1 MEKTKLNQERK
12 DFMRKSRKTKFGTQ
26 LLSILVALFIVLGMI
41 PNAAFAQGQAND
53 IILSNLIAE
62 NNSKEAGNVSTGSAI
77 TISSLASDGSIPI
90 SSEDDLRKIGRESDY
105 KLDGNY
111 ILTGNIILTEPW
123 IPIGKIV
130 GNENSSESFIGTFD
144 GDGYT
149 VSGLTINAGNITY
162 QGLFGKIGAKGTVQN
177 VTVEG
182 VISSTYTSNAFIG
195 GIAGQV
201 QGGKIINCI
210 NKVQIN
216 AVKAKKVGGI
226 VGDTTLA
233 TEIIGCANLGN
244 ISATSNVGGI
254 VGSTAGTTK
263 VTNCYNTG
271 EITTDTSSCGGVVG
285 YAYGTTIIQN
295 CYNADTGVRSGSN
308 SGLLI
313 GFLYSSS
320 SALNSYWLGDDN
332 TKGIGNKSAGK
343 IADDCTFKTDEQ
355 LKGIVFLDIL
365 NVDAPEGSQF
375 VFDDNNIN
383 NGYPILECQL
393 PKVAKFEIQFNINPN
408 DASLTVKDEK
418 GTNKIGS
425 NGFYKLPAGNYTY
438 FISAFGYN
446 DKNGYFEVVDD
457 ENPSVINISLTEADK
472 QTVSFSGLPKGA
484 LISVNHAVGGKM
496 NPGPDGNYKLPTGTY
511 SYSAVAKGYELVKKT
526 FEVVDESV
534 NIAVEMTSLA
544 TPQPWDGTTKT
555 SVSPIDGTYYIKSGA
570 ELAWFASETIAGR
583 LLDVSVVLL
592 SDINLDSKAWLSI
605 SPYSGTQNY
614 FKGILDGNHCT
625 IDNLSGGLF
634 HRTDKDALIKNL
646 TVSGSINGTGNIG
659 GIVGVNYG
667 KIENCRSNV
676 NITASEQRVGGIVG
690 DNSGGIILRCVAT
703 GIINSS
709 FRTYAQ
715 SDTYRIFLGGI
726 AGQNSGTIEYCYSLA
741 NVSATSVAEPNKT
754 NHPGGVGGITGVN
767 TGTVNSCYNIG
778 TVRYNDRK
786 NFNTGSVIGD
796 NSNSNAKIKNSYYL
810 EGTCTNESG
819 EDLGVGIG
827 SKDGVQSKDIESM
840 KASSFVIALNNGNSE
855 GPFNAD
861 EDININGGYPV
872 LKWQGGQIPVT
883 TEDETSVLEDKEELE
898 LVQTIIKQ
906 AGALDLPKNGKKGSN
921 ITWSS
926 DNPSVISDN
935 GVVTLPS
942 AGISS
947 VVLTATIKKG
957 AIRDTKSFTITVY
970 SALQVILDELNA
982 AKAGLGTLLR
992 PVNGTD
998 VNIVELADK
1007 ILKDKK
1013 FTGITVTLKSP
1024 GNTSI
1029 GTDTYIAAD
1038 GVITYFYKD
1047 PSDNSAMN
1055 MGIVHNIE
1063 FTLSKDGQNIDT
1075 NKIQANIPW
1084 DRARV
1089 LETLEN
1095 EISSKITWDAIKGKN
1110 VSTDEISL
1118 ALTLPLILP
1127 TARWAKISWEAD
1139 SAVIMPEYQ
1148 SNPLAEN
1155 TTGILNRRATDT
1167 QVKLTATIKF
1177 NLTTSNEDDIVL
1189 TKDFDLKV
1197 LGSEEADTPE
1207 RMLKKLENYTLEKLK
1222 DSLTKTQL
1230 NPNAVKGDIQFPTPA
1245 NTGVADYSKYRF
1257 TVTSKNTDILE
1268 INGYRGLVYRPL
1280 PGNSSEKVGFTITMT
1295 SRADSSL
1302 SVSKDMEITV
1312 IPLEQK
1318 EIDDA
1323 LKLMEAVKMNYTAAL
1338 LGENADK
1345 DNITKNLKTFRQ
1357 AIFAEDGNSLIYS
1370 RAINEDKDYGILV
1383 DDLPGSEPGGP
1394 GYEQWRVFRS
1404 SRPNILEHEVLR
1416 LKQPEYNTNV
1426 KVDSCLTHKIL
1437 GKYANKHPENEDF
1450 KKLYKQPIS
1459 ATFTVIGEKGDNG
1472 TEVKEISVGTAIIV
1486 FKEDGTYEKKSAP
1499 KDIKINIDNNDG
1511 GFTAYGALQATTS
1524 EYAGSPNW
1532 ITSIYGITGPLT
1544 GGWMF
1549 AVNGKVPN
1557 TTAGQTI
1564 LKEGD
1569 QVIWYC
1575 TYDYNRDKAP
1585 TWKELGGKESENYK
1599 ITINLSKTFLKVGEE
1614 LPLVAQVQKGDEV
1627 VTDKEV
1633 MWLGS
1638 NAKAS
1643 IENGKLIAKEAGEI
1657 TLIASL
1663 VDDKNVKDTITIS
1676 IEENKTLTTKQII
1689 EALRKHYINK
1699 SDYTFRQAIGYNF
1712 TSDNLENDLLEI
1724 AYRFKTNENPKT
1736 ASDHVGNIMGLI
1748 AAGKNPYAYN
1758 NKNYVKAL
1766 ADAQGS
1772 NGKFVIGAYDDYPTV
1787 VAFSIL
1793 ALDMAKAEYN
1803 RDKAIE
1809 ALLGYQDLTSGSF
1822 GGADETG
1829 MVLTAL
1835 AKYKNRADVQSSID
1849 KGLSYL
1855 QTTQDINTGGIIA
1868 WGEENPYSASAVLQ
1882 GLIAVGENPLSQKW
1896 TKNGKTIVDSLMK
1909 YYKDGHFENAAGI
1922 DEMLTEQAFIALSDV
1937 YRGKSMFNEI
1947 KLNDNEVARIAIQI
1961 PNIPKIIEGDF
1972 IKLFVTGYA
1981 ANNDI
1986 APVGKIIWSSSD
1998 TNVATVDEN
2007 GNVIA
2012 MKAGESTITAK
2023 VDGKDIIDTVKLTI
2037 SAKEFNTEYIG
2048 DDIVSNGNT
2057 FEANL
2062 KVKNLTEE
2070 KKKVALIV
2078 ALYDKNTNKML
2089 SFKIKELELSSKE
2102 EQDLLTEIQIP
2113 ANGKYYIRIFLWDSL
2128 ENQDV
2133 LLKKFE
2139 EFKAS

>member
-1 MEKTKLNQERK
+1 MKKAKLNQERK
-12 DFMRKSRKTKFGTQ
+12 DFMQKARKTKFGTQ
-26 LLSILVALFIVLGMI
+26 LLSILVSLFMVLGMI
-41 PNAAFAQGQAND
+41 PNSAFAQGQAND

-62 NNSKEAGNVSTGSAI
+62 NDSKEAGNVSTGSAI
-77 TISSLASDGSIPI
+77 TMSSLASDGSIPI
-90 SSEDDLRKIGRESDY
+90 SDEEGLKNIKNDLSGK
-105 KLDGNY
+105 Y
-111 ILTGNIILTEPW
+111 ILTGNITLTESWTPL
-123 IPIGKIV
+123 
-130 GNENSSESFIGTFD
+130 GTFNGTLD

-149 VSGLTINAGNITY
+149 ISGLSINNSTDSNI
-162 QGLFGKIGAKGTVQN
+162 GLFSVIGGEGTVENLKIFGTVTGAKN
-177 VTVEG
+177 
-182 VISSTYTSNAFIG
+182 YIG
-195 GIAGQV
+195 GIAGTNN
-201 QGGKIINCI
+201 GTIKNCI
-210 NKVQIN
+210 NNVNVSGGTSGQY
-216 AVKAKKVGGI
+216 VGGI
-226 VGDTTLA
+226 VGNSFGTSAVLSK
-233 TEIIGCANLGN
+233 IIGCVNLGN
-244 ISATSNVGGI
+244 IEGKNYVGGI
-254 VGSTAGTTK
+254 AGQGK
-263 VTNCYNTG
+263 YANIGYCYNVGT
-271 EITTDTSSCGGVVG
+271 ISDTVKGARFAGLVG
-285 YAYGTTIIQN
+285 F
-295 CYNADTGVRSGSN
+295 SGSGGKLYRSYN
-308 SGLLI
+308 LGQVNITKGSSGTVLI
-313 GFLYSSS
+313 GFLVGMSMD
-320 SALNSYWLGDDN
+320 NCYWLSDMQGSLMSHEGGGAATN
-332 TKGIGNKSAGK
+332 YSA
-343 IADDCTFKTDEQ
+343 KTSSE
-355 LKGIVFLDIL
+355 LKEASFLDIL

-375 VFDDNNIN
+375 VSDDNNIN

-393 PKVAKFEIQFNINPN
+393 PKVAKFEVQFNINTD

-418 GTNKIGS
+418 GAKKIGS
-425 NGFYKLPAGNYTY
+425 NGLYKLPAGNYTY
-438 FISAFGYN
+438 SASAFGYQ
-446 DKNGYFEVVDD
+446 DKNDIPFTVTDN
-457 ENPSVINISLTEADK
+457 ENPSVINVILLEADK
-472 QTVSFSGLPKGA
+472 QTVSFSGLPQGA
-484 LISVNHAVGGKM
+484 LISVKHEVGGKM
-496 NPGPDGNYKLPTGTY
+496 NPESDGSYKLPSGTY
-511 SYSAVAKGYELVKKT
+511 SYCVVAKGYDLFENT
-526 FEVVDESV
+526 FEVLDKSV
-534 NIAVEMTSLA
+534 TIPVTMIPLGN
-544 TPQPWDGTTKT
+544 PQPWDGTTKT
-555 SVSPIDGTYYIKSGA
+555 SVAPMDGIYYIKSGA
-570 ELAWFASETIAGR
+570 ELAWFAAEINNKN
-583 LLDVSVVLL
+583 LLL
-592 SDINLDSKAWLSI
+592 SKAMLLNDIDLGGKNWTSI
-605 SPYSGTQNY
+605 GSYDRTFNGS
-614 FKGILDGNHCT
+614 FDGNNCT
-625 IDNLSGGLF
+625 ISNLSGNCYGLF
-634 HRTDKDALIKNL
+634 YGLGSSGIIKNL
-646 TVSGSINGTGNIG
+646 SVSGLITGTSNTGGIVGVSSGKIENCLSGVSINANGQRVGGIAGNNSGTISGCVAIASVNNYFNSTNINKENLALGGISGQNSGIIEYSYNISTVSSTGISNNGFGNIG
-659 GIVGVNYG
+659 GITGSNTG
-667 KIENCRSNV
+667 TIRNCYNV
-676 NITASEQRVGGIVG
+676 GIVSYADTSG
-690 DNSGGIILRCVAT
+690 KSTAAAITDN
-703 GIINSS
+703 NS
-709 FRTYAQ
+709 
-715 SDTYRIFLGGI
+715 
-726 AGQNSGTIEYCYSLA
+726 SGTIL
-741 NVSATSVAEPNKT
+741 
-754 NHPGGVGGITGVN
+754 
-767 TGTVNSCYNIG
+767 
-778 TVRYNDRK
+778 
-786 NFNTGSVIGD
+786 
-796 NSNSNAKIKNSYYL
+796 NSYYL
-810 EGTCTNESG
+810 NTSCVN
-819 EDLGVGIG
+819 GVSIG
-827 SKDGVQSKDIESM
+827 NSDGAQLKDNESM
-840 KASSFVIALNNGNSE
+840 KNSSFVIALNSGNSE

-861 EDININGGYPV
+861 EDININDGYPV
-872 LKWQGGQIPVT
+872 LKWQGGKIPVT
-883 TEDETSVLEDKEELE
+883 TQDETSVLEDKEALE
-898 LVQTIIKQ
+898 LTQSQTVIKQ
-906 AGALDLPKNGKKGSN
+906 AENINLPKIGNKGSS
-921 ITWSS
+921 ITWIS
-926 DNPSVISDN
+926 DNPSIINIVSN
-935 GVVTLPS
+935 SAVVTPPS
-942 AGISS
+942 TGIAS
-947 VVLTATIKKG
+947 VILTANIKKG
-957 AIRDTKSFTITVY
+957 AVTDTKSFTITVY
-970 SALQVILDELNA
+970 STAQVTLDELNK
-982 AKAGLGTLLR
+982 AKSSISTVLFLIYGT
-992 PVNGTD
+992 NA
-998 VNIVELADK
+998 NIVELVNEIISDK
-1007 ILKDKK
+1007 G
-1013 FTGITVTLKSP
+1013 FSGITVTLNSP
-1024 GNTSI
+1024 GNPSI
-1029 GTDTYIAAD
+1029 GTESYLAAD
-1038 GVITYFYKD
+1038 GKIIYYYRD
-1047 PSDNSAMN
+1047 PSSSAGTN
-1055 MGIVHNIE
+1055 VGIMRNIS
-1063 FTLSKDGQNIDT
+1063 FSLSKDGQSVKLENV
-1075 NKIQANIPW
+1075 QANIPW

-1089 LETLEN
+1089 LETLES

-1110 VSTDEISL
+1110 ISTDEISL

-1127 TARWAKISWEAD
+1127 TARWAKISWDTD

-1148 SNPLAEN
+1148 SNPLAES
-1155 TTGILNRRATDT
+1155 TSGILNRRATDT

-1222 DSLTKTQL
+1222 DSLTKAQL

-1268 INGYRGLVYRPL
+1268 INGYRGLIYRPL
-1280 PGNSSEKVGFTITMT
+1280 PGSSLEKVGFTITMT

-1323 LKLMEAVKMNYTAAL
+1323 LKLMEAVKIDYTSAL
-1338 LGENADK
+1338 LGENVDK

-1370 RAINEDKDYGILV
+1370 RTINEDKDYGILV

-1416 LKQPEYNTNV
+1416 LKQPEYNTSV
-1426 KVDSCLTHKIL
+1426 KIESCLTHKIL
-1437 GKYANKHPENEDF
+1437 GKYAAKHPENEDF

-1472 TEVKEISVGTAIIV
+1472 TELKEISVGTAIIV

-1532 ITSIYGITGPLT
+1532 ITSIYGITGPST

-1614 LPLVAQVQKGDEV
+1614 LPLVAQVKKGDEV

-1663 VDDKNVKDTITIS
+1663 ADDKNVKDTITIS

-1699 SDYTFRQAIGYNF
+1699 SEYTFRQAIGYNF
-1712 TSDNLENDLLEI
+1712 TSDNLEKDLLEI

-1736 ASDHVGNIMGLI
+1736 ASEHVGNIIGLI
-1748 AAGKNPYAYN
+1748 ASGKNPYAYN
-1758 NKNYVKAL
+1758 NKNYVKTL
-1766 ADAQGS
+1766 ADAQDI
-1772 NGKFVIGAYDDYPTV
+1772 NGKFIIGAYDDYPTV
-1787 VAFSIL
+1787 VAFSML
-1793 ALDMAKAEYN
+1793 ALDMAKTEYN

-1809 ALLGYQDLTSGSF
+1809 ALLSYQDLTSGSF

-1835 AKYKNRADVQSSID
+1835 AKYKNRANVQSAID

-1855 QTTQDINTGGIIA
+1855 QTIQDINTGGIIA

-1896 TKNGKTIVDSLMK
+1896 TKNGKTIVDSLMN

-1947 KLNDNEVARIAIQI
+1947 KLNDNEVVKIAIQI

-1986 APVGKIIWSSSD
+1986 APVGKILWSSSD
-1998 TNVATVDEN
+1998 TNIATVDEN

-2012 MKAGESTITAK
+2012 MKAGEATITAK
-2023 VDGKDIIDTVKLTI
+2023 VDGKDIINTVKLTI

-2078 ALYDKNTNKML
+2078 ALYDKSTNKML
-2089 SFKIKELELSSKE
+2089 SFEIKELELNSKE
-2102 EQDLLTEIQIP
+2102 EQDLLTEISIP
-2113 ANGKYYIRIFLWDSL
+2113 SNGNFYIRIFLWDSL

-2133 LLKKFE
+2133 LMKKFE

>member
-1 MEKTKLNQERK
+1 MKKTKLNQERK
-12 DFMRKSRKTKFGTQ
+12 DFMQKARKTKLGQQ
-26 LLSILVALFIVLGMI
+26 LLSILMALFMVLGMI

-53 IILSNLIAE
+53 IVLLNLTNE
-62 NNSKEAGNVSTGSAI
+62 NDSKEAGNVSTGSAI
-77 TISSLASDGSIPI
+77 TMSNLASDGSIPI
-90 SSEDDLRKIGRESDY
+90 SSEDELRKIGKEDDY
-105 KLDGNY
+105 KLDAKY
-111 ILTGNIILTEPW
+111 ILTGNITLTEPW
-123 IPIGKIV
+123 IPIGKVV
-130 GNENSSESFIGTFD
+130 GNENSSESFTGTFD

-149 VSGLTINAGNITY
+149 INGLTINAGNITY
-162 QGLFGKIGAKGTVQN
+162 QGLFGKVGANGTVQN

-182 VISSTYTSNAFIG
+182 IISSTYTSNAFIG

-216 AVKAKKVGGI
+216 AVKAKKIGGI
-226 VGDTTLA
+226 VGDATLA

-263 VTNCYNTG
+263 ITNCYNTG
-271 EITTDTSSCGGVVG
+271 EINTDTSNCGGVVG

-295 CYNADTGVRSGSN
+295 CYNADTGVRSGTN

-320 SALNSYWLGDDN
+320 SALNSYWLGDNN

-355 LKGIVFLDIL
+355 FKETIFLDTI
-365 NVDAPEGSQF
+365 NDGSSEGSQF
-375 VFDDNNIN
+375 VSDDNNIN
-383 NGYPILECQL
+383 NRYPILECQL
-393 PKVAKFEIQFNINPN
+393 PKVAKFEVQFNINPD

-418 GTNKIGS
+418 GANKIGS
-425 NGFYKLPAGNYTY
+425 NGLYKLPAGNYTY
-438 FISAFGYN
+438 IASAFGYN
-446 DKNGYFEVVDD
+446 DKSGNFEVFDD
-457 ENPSVINISLTEADK
+457 ENPDVINVTLIEADK
-472 QTVSFSGLPKGA
+472 YSISFSGLPQGS

-496 NPGPDGNYKLPTGTY
+496 NPESDDSYKLPTGNYTY
-511 SYSAVAKGYELVKKT
+511 TVIAKGYEPIINKE
-526 FEVVDESV
+526 FEVADNSV
-534 NIAVEMTSLA
+534 NIVSSMTPLGN
-544 TPQPWDGTTKT
+544 PQAWDGTAKT
-555 SVSPIDGTYYIKSGA
+555 SVTPIDGVYYIKSGA
-570 ELAWFASETIAGR
+570 ELAWFAAEINNKN
-583 LLDVSVVLL
+583 LL
-592 SDINLDSKAWLSI
+592 SSKAMLLNDIDLGGKNWTSI
-605 SPYSGTQNY
+605 GSYDRIFNGS
-614 FKGILDGNHCT
+614 FDGNNCT
-625 IDNLSGGLF
+625 ISNLGGNCYGLF
-634 HRTDKDALIKNL
+634 YGAGISGIIKNL
-646 TVSGSINGTGNIG
+646 SVSGSITGTSNTG
-659 GIVGVNYG
+659 GIVGVNSG
-667 KIENCRSNV
+667 KIENCLSKM
-676 NITASEQRVGGIVG
+676 NITANGQRVGGIAG
-690 DNSGGIILRCVAT
+690 NNSGGTISGCVNIAFVSNFFNST
-703 GIINSS
+703 NINKENL
-709 FRTYAQ
+709 A
-715 SDTYRIFLGGI
+715 LGGI
-726 AGQNSGTIEYCYSLA
+726 AGQNSGIIEFCYNMA
-741 NVSATSVAEPNKT
+741 AVSSTGTSN
-754 NHPGGVGGITGVN
+754 NGFGNIGGITGSN
-767 TGTVNSCYNIG
+767 TGTIKHCYNAGIVSYADTSGKSTAAAITDNNSSG
-778 TVRYNDRK
+778 T
-786 NFNTGSVIGD
+786 IL
-796 NSNSNAKIKNSYYL
+796 NSYYL
-810 EGTCTNESG
+810 DTSCVN
-819 EDLGVGIG
+819 GVSTGN
-827 SKDGVQSKDIESM
+827 SDNVQLKDSESM
-840 KASSFVIALNNGNSE
+840 KNSSFVIALNSGNSE

-861 EDININGGYPV
+861 EDININDGYPV
-872 LKWQGGQIPVT
+872 LKWQGGKIPVT
-883 TEDETSVLEDKEELE
+883 TQDETSVLEDKEALE
-898 LVQTIIKQ
+898 LTQTVIKQ
-906 AGALDLPKNGKKGSN
+906 AGNLSLPKTGDKGSSF
-921 ITWSS
+921 TWES
-926 DNPSVISDN
+926 DNISIISIIN
-935 GVVTLPS
+935 NSAVVTLPDT
-942 AGISS
+942 GIAS
-947 VVLTATIKKG
+947 VMLTATIKKG
-957 AIRDTKSFTITVY
+957 AVTDTKSFTVTVY
-970 SALQVILDELNA
+970 STAQVTIDELNS
-982 AKAGLGTLLR
+982 AKTELGTLLR

-1013 FTGITVTLKSP
+1013 FTGIAVTLKSP

-1038 GVITYFYKD
+1038 GVIRYFYKN

-1063 FTLSKDGQNIDT
+1063 FTLSKNGQNIDT

-1089 LETLEN
+1089 IEAIEN
-1095 EISSKITWDAIKGKN
+1095 EISSKITWDTIKGKN
-1110 VSTDEISL
+1110 ISTDEVSL

-1139 SAVIMPEYQ
+1139 STVIIPEYQ
-1148 SNPLAEN
+1148 SNPLADN
-1155 TTGILNRRATDT
+1155 TTGRLNRRATDT
-1167 QVKLTATIKF
+1167 QVKLTATIRF
-1177 NLTTSNEDDIVL
+1177 NLTASNEEDITL
-1189 TKDFDLKV
+1189 TKDFDLKI

-1207 RMLKKLENYTLEKLK
+1207 RMLKKLENYNLEKLK
-1222 DSLTKTQL
+1222 DSITKVQL
-1230 NPNAVKGDIQFPTPA
+1230 NPNDVKGDIQFPTPA
-1245 NTGVADYSKYRF
+1245 NTGVADYSNYRF
-1257 TVTSKNTDILE
+1257 TVTSKNTDVLE

-1280 PGNSSEKVGFTITMT
+1280 PGNNSEKVGFTITMT

-1318 EIDDA
+1318 EIDNA
-1323 LKLMEAVKMNYTAAL
+1323 LKLMEAVKMNYTTAL
-1338 LGENADK
+1338 LGDNADK

-1370 RAINEDKDYGILV
+1370 RTINEDKDYGILV
-1383 DDLPGSEPGGP
+1383 DDLPGSEPEGP

-1416 LKQPEYNTNV
+1416 LRQPEYNTNV
-1426 KVDSCLTHKIL
+1426 KIDSCLTHKIL

-1486 FKEDGTYEKKSAP
+1486 FEEDGTYEKKSAP

-1524 EYAGSPNW
+1524 EYQGTGNW
-1532 ITSIYGITGPLT
+1532 ITSIYGITGPST

-1549 AVNGKVPN
+1549 SVNGKVPN
-1557 TTAGQTI
+1557 TTAGQTM

-1585 TWKELGGKESENYK
+1585 TWKELGGKESEIYK
-1599 ITINLSKTFLKVGEE
+1599 LTINLSKTFLKVGEE

-1638 NAKAS
+1638 NSKAI
-1643 IENGKLIAKEAGEI
+1643 IENGKLIAREAGEI

-1736 ASDHVGNIMGLI
+1736 ASDYVGNIIGLI
-1748 AAGKNPYAYN
+1748 SAGKNPYTY

-1766 ADAQGS
+1766 VDAQGS
-1772 NGKFVIGAYDDYPTV
+1772 NGKFIIGAYDDYPTV
-1787 VAFSIL
+1787 VAFSML
-1793 ALDMAKAEYN
+1793 ALDMANAEYN

-1809 ALLGYQDLTSGSF
+1809 ALLSYQDSTSGSF

-1835 AKYKNRADVQSSID
+1835 AKYKNRTNVQSSID
-1849 KGLSYL
+1849 KGLNYL
-1855 QTTQDINTGGIIA
+1855 QTTQDVNTGGIIA
-1868 WGEENPYSASAVLQ
+1868 WGEENPYSASVVLQ

-1909 YYKDGHFENAAGI
+1909 YYKDGHFENASGI

-1947 KLNDNEVARIAIQI
+1947 KLNENQVTKIAIQI
-1961 PNIPKIIEGDF
+1961 PNIPKIMEGDF
-1972 IKLFVTGYA
+1972 IKLFITGYA

-1986 APVGKIIWSSSD
+1986 APVGKILWSSSD
-1998 TNVATVDEN
+1998 TNIATVDEN

-2012 MKAGESTITAK
+2012 MKAGEATITAK
-2023 VDGKDIIDTVKLTI
+2023 IDGKDIINTVKLTI

-2078 ALYDKNTNKML
+2078 ALYEKSTNKML
-2089 SFKIKELELSSKE
+2089 RFEIKELELSSKE
-2102 EQDLLTEIQIP
+2102 EQDLFTEINIP
-2113 ANGKYYIRIFLWDSL
+2113 VNGKYYIRIFLWDSL

-2133 LLKKFE
+2133 LMKKFE